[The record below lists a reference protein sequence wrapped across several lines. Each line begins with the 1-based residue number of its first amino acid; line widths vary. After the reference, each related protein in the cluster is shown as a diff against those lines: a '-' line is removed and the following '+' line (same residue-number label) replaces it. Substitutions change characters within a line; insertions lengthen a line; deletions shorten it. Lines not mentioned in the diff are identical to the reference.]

1 MPRILNIFQLHKNP
15 EIGMEEHHAHKVL
28 TDYLEKKGFQV
39 TRHAYGMK
47 TAFVAEYSQGEGRR
61 IGFCSEY
68 DALPG

>member
-39 TRHAYGMK
+39 TRHTYGMK